1 MQFEKVLIKEMKGIF
16 GDDRKRIA
24 HALNVTKHAKLFLKE
39 ERGNVDVVIPAAIL
53 HDIGILE
60 AEKKHGSSAGPY
72 QEQEGPPI
80 ARSIMEKLSIDES
93 TIDEVCNIIG
103 NHHSPGK
110 VDTLNF
116 KILYDA
122 DWLVNLSDEYDCQD
136 KKKLSRIINRVFL
149 TDSGK
154 AMAKK
159 IYLKNKAL

>member
-1 MQFEKVLIKEMKGIF
+1 MKGIF

-24 HALNVTKHAKLFLKE
+24 HTLNVTRHAKLLLKKE
-39 ERGNVDVVIPAAIL
+39 SGSVDVVIPAAIL

-60 AEKKHGSSAGPY
+60 AENKHGSSAGPY

-80 ARSIMEKLSIDES
+80 ARSIMGKLGIDEG
-93 TIDEVCNIIG
+93 TIDEVCSIVG

-122 DWLVNLSDEYDCQD
+122 DWLVNLSDEHDCQD
-136 KKKLSRIINRVFL
+136 KEKLSRIINKVFL

-154 AMAKK
+154 KMAKK
-159 IYLKNKAL
+159 IYLKDKAL